1 MRSAAVGFQCPS
13 CVAEGAKQTRSGRTA
28 YGGRRSANP
37 ALTSIILVATNV
49 AIWVGIVLTGG
60 QGSRIT
66 DALAQLGVGRC
77 DAANGYYPSV
87 HSSQVCALAPNSH
100 WVPGV
105 ADGAPWQLLTS
116 AFTHVEILHIGFNML
131 ALWLLGPTLEAVIG
145 RTRFLALYFLSA
157 LAGSAVVLYSDPYT
171 QTLGAS
177 GAIFGLMAALLVIAL
192 KSGGNVSQIGTWILI
207 NAVLTFTVPHISWQG
222 HLGGFIG
229 GLLIS
234 AAFVYAPKARRGLW
248 QGLAVAAYVVVLAV
262 LLLLRIG
269 QLG

>member
-13 CVAEGAKQTRSGRTA
+13 CVAEGARTTRQARAA
-28 YGGRRSANP
+28 YGGRRSGNP
-37 ALTSIILVATNV
+37 ALTSIVLVATNV
-49 AIWVGIVLTGG
+49 VIWLGIVLTGG
-60 QGSRIT
+60 QRSRLT

-77 DAANGYYPSV
+77 DTTNGYYPSV
-87 HSSQVCALAPNSH
+87 HSSQVCSLAPNSH

-157 LAGSAVVLYSDPYT
+157 LAGSTVVLIAAPYT

-229 GLLIS
+229 GLLIT
-234 AAFVYAPKARRGLW
+234 AALVYAPKGRRGLW
-248 QGLAVAAYVVVLAV
+248 QGLALAAYVVVLV
-262 LLLLRIG
+262 LLIG
-269 QLG
+269 WRVAQLG

>member
-28 YGGRRSANP
+28 FGGVRSANP
-37 ALTSIILVATNV
+37 ALTSIVLVATN
-49 AIWVGIVLTGG
+49 ALIWLAIVLTGG
-60 QGSRIT
+60 QTSRIT

-77 DAANGYYPSV
+77 QTSNGYYPSV
-87 HSSQVCALAPNSH
+87 HSSEVCSLAPSSH

-116 AFTHVEILHIGFNML
+116 AFTHVEVWHIGFNML

-145 RTRFLALYFLSA
+145 RTRFIALYVLSA
-157 LAGSAVVLYSDPYT
+157 LSGSAVVLFSDPYT

-207 NAVLTFTVPHISWQG
+207 NAVFTFTVPHISWQG
-222 HLGGFIG
+222 HLGGFVG
-229 GLLIS
+229 GLVIT
-234 AAFVYAPKARRGLW
+234 AALVYAPKARRGLW
-248 QGLAVAAYVVVLAV
+248 QGGALAAYAA
-262 LLLLRIG
+262 LLLVLVGLRIS
-269 QLG
+269 QLS